1 MIKVNVM
8 YLLIL
13 LTWYLLFL
21 IFFLFLYL
29 KYSKPY
35 KVKIEKKVESI
46 PENLNPNE
54 LSMLLYHKIT
64 PNTLVATIIYL
75 MDQKVII
82 REGNILRKNGKDV
95 VLSVCQ
101 NNVVELLFDTLGNG
115 KTVDVEKIADF
126 CSNNSKCTDFLL
138 AYDIWNNI
146 ATKEAM
152 ASKQFFIRKM
162 DYELVKWFQYIG
174 YFLVIL
180 NVVLKLHFIAGYA
193 ILIPAYFLL
202 QYFYKVYKRTPYYQ
216 EQFYKWISYKNYLSD
231 TNTIKDLNDNKSWVL
246 IYSVLLNNLDHVENI
261 VCGEQF
267 LTQLN
272 DSLQLCYKKA
282 FLFGNR
288 KI

>member
-13 LTWYLLFL
+13 ITWYLLFL
-21 IFFLFLYL
+21 IFFIFLYL

-35 KVKIEKKVESI
+35 KVKIDKNVNSI

-115 KTVDVEKIADF
+115 KTVDVDKIADF
-126 CSNNSKCTDFLL
+126 CSNNSRCTDFLL
-138 AYDIWNNI
+138 VYDIWNNM
-146 ATKEAM
+146 ATREAI

-174 YFLVIL
+174 YLLVIL
-180 NVVLKLHFIAGYA
+180 NLILGLHYIVGY
-193 ILIPAYFLL
+193 ITLIPAYFLL
-202 QYFYKVYKRTPYYQ
+202 QYFYKVYKRTPHYQ
-216 EQFYKWISYKNYLSD
+216 EQFYKWLAYKNYLS
-231 TNTIKDLNDNKSWVL
+231 NIKKAKDLNDNESWAL
-246 IYSVLLNNLDHVENI
+246 IYSALLNNLDYVENVI
-261 VCGEQF
+261 RDEQF
-267 LTQLN
+267 LTNLN
-272 DSLQLCYKKA
+272 ESLQLCYKKA